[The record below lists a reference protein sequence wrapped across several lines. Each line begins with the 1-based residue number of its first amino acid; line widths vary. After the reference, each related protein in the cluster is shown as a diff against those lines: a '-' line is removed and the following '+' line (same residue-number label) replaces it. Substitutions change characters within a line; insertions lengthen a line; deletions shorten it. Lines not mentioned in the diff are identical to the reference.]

1 MKKFFLIAL
10 ILVAAKT
17 NFAQTLAM
25 NTPVKPF
32 AELNAIKAN
41 PSSERTF
48 YYRDGNNIK
57 SYPSGNIAYVIDG
70 NEIKSFP
77 YGKVLYYLDGQNV
90 KEFPAGNIRYVID
103 GDKVKNPSGDIM
115 YYKEENKVKRADG
128 KVVNNNFED
137 GVSPLWIIVC
147 IINTGC

>member
-1 MKKFFLIAL
+1 MKKLLLVALVL
-10 ILVAAKT
+10 ILVKT
-17 NFAQTLAM
+17 GIAQTLAM

-41 PSSERTF
+41 PSLERTF

-57 SYPSGNIAYVIDG
+57 SYPSGSIAYVIDG
-70 NEIKSFP
+70 NEIKSYP
-77 YGKVLYYLDGQNV
+77 YGTTLFYLDGQNV
-90 KEFPAGNIRYVID
+90 KESPTGIIRYVID
-103 GDKVKNPSGDIM
+103 GDKIKTTSGDIM